1 MALTLSTCFAL
12 CVFQLLQTKELAQQR
27 NGRITLH
34 ALTRD
39 GVCSS
44 SLLVP
49 PRGRTAFY
57 NPGLMRWDEA
67 ERTASATQRVLEPP
81 SQWGDGAAGGRS
93 RATGTS
99 LCLLVKEPPRG
110 RSQSQGLEKPTA
122 CSRSSRSQQTPR
134 ALPSWHTQA
143 PRSRL
148 SSQVKQFG
156 GHSERLRS
164 KHGSK

>member
-1 MALTLSTCFAL
+1 MLRPL
-12 CVFQLLQTKELAQQR
+12 CVPTASNQRTRAAKKRENNSACPDTGWGLLQQPARPSAGE
-27 NGRITLH
+27 
-34 ALTRD
+34 D
-39 GVCSS
+39 GV
-44 SLLVP
+44 
-49 PRGRTAFY
+49 FY

-110 RSQSQGLEKPTA
+110 RSQSQGLEKSTA
-122 CSRSSRSQQTPR
+122 CSRSSRSQQTPC

-148 SSQVKQFG
+148 RSQVKQCG
-156 GHSERLRS
+156 GRSERPRS
-164 KHGSK
+164 KHGSKWQQK